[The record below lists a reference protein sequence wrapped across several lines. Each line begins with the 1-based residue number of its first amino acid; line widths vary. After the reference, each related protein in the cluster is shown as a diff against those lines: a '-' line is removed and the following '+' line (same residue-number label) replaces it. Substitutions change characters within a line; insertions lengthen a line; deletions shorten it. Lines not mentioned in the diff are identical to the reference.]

1 MLIKKVFHLTQEEN
15 IEKTKEVLRK
25 PGRLSFSLSLLWS
38 NVIQIIAMR
47 GHRDSVKNDAELT
60 ESDCNI
66 MT

>member
-15 IEKTKEVLRK
+15 IEETKEVLRK

-47 GHRDSVKNDAELT
+47 GHRDSAKNDAELT